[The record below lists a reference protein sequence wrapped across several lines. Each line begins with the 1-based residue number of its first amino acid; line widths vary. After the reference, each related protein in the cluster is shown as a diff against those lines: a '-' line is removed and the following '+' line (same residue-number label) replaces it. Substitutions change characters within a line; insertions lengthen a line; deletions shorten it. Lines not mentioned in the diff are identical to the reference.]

1 MATGDSNEDREM
13 QRSPLPQ
20 GLEYPNTTN
29 GYENQQSHYK
39 AEQALE
45 LPATACHRNNSD
57 PVLWSSRSPIRI
69 QAPRRRFQSCIRA
82 K

>member
-29 GYENQQSHYK
+29 GYETNNLIIK
-39 AEQALE
+39 
-45 LPATACHRNNSD
+45 RNK
-57 PVLWSSRSPIRI
+57 L
-69 QAPRRRFQSCIRA
+69 
-82 K
+82 